1 MWAGYGWEFAR
12 VVEMVWRPNKDDG
25 SKPEGGG
32 FNYHDRLQYWRYYK
46 ATDRTR
52 STLEQIDKLSRYNRS
67 YLERMAGVMG
77 NENTLEDEINSTG
90 HFLRV
95 LSDQRSYN
103 IHGNGSSATIA
114 PLALSLCCLVFWDM
128 VDEETYNSYQED
140 ILREMRQSQAQQS
153 RMSDQ

>member
-1 MWAGYGWEFAR
+1 MDGNLQGS
-12 VVEMVWRPNKDDG
+12 VEMTWRPDKDDG

-32 FNYHDRLQYWRYYK
+32 FTYHDRIQYWRHYK
-46 ATDRTR
+46 ATDRVA
-52 STLEQIDKLSRYNRS
+52 STLEQIDDLSRYDRS
-67 YLERMAGVMG
+67 YLERIAGVMS
-77 NENTLEDEINSTG
+77 NEETLEDEIDSTG

-128 VDEETYNSYQED
+128 IDEETYSDYQEN
-140 ILREMRQSQAQQS
+140 ILREMRQSQAQQ
-153 RMSDQ
+153 RGMSNR